1 MASAERDP
9 ITVSGSGAPSWVQ
22 GQSPWSGNQGRNPLK
37 LKAFELFIVQC
48 SVLFCSLAILDP
60 RVGHTVD
67 VLYFSIY
74 LWFPSF

>member
-22 GQSPWSGNQGRNPLK
+22 GQSPWSGNQGRSPLK

-48 SVLFCSLAILDP
+48 SVLFCSLATLDP